1 MPLAIFEPLGAP
13 NRWKPSALAAGPF
26 AGLQGG
32 AVASLLTAEVE
43 ALAGVRGLRAALA
56 ARRPQFYRTLT
67 RKLLTFAL
75 GRGLEPSDEC
85 TVDQLVADL
94 TAQGGHLSTLI
105 VGIARS
111 RPFQLRRGTP

>member
-1 MPLAIFEPLGAP
+1 MDPIGLALENFDAIG
-13 NRWKPSALAAGPF
+13 RWRDSE
-26 AGLQGG
+26 GG
-32 AVASLLTAEVE
+32 SPIDASGTLVTGE

-94 TAQGGHLSTLI
+94 TAQGGHLSTLV

-111 RPFQLRRGTP
+111 RPFQFRRGTP